1 MAQTPGTELVT
12 RQSISTIG
20 SKLKK
25 GTRVA
30 AGVALS
36 AGLAATFAMPA
47 YATQTVEG
55 APDLV
60 PAQQLTTVD
69 VDTAVAIELPQATT
83 ADEIA
88 AEQRKVAEAEAAKAA
103 EEKAAK
109 AAEAVA
115 NGGGAGGADLPSGSG
130 ASGLLGAAYAQLGAN
145 QDCTVLLER
154 ALRAIGFG
162 AGDLGTAVG
171 EYTRYGSVVTSGGY
185 APGDILIWPGQHV
198 AIYAGNGMAVHSG
211 YSGNQTV
218 VAGAWSPNASPV
230 VVRIG

>member
-1 MAQTPGTELVT
+1 MAQTLGTDLVA

-25 GTRVA
+25 GTRVLT
-30 AGVALS
+30 GVALS

-47 YATQTVEG
+47 YATSSVEG
-55 APDLV
+55 EPDMV
-60 PAQQLTTVD
+60 PAQQLTTVN
-69 VDTAVAIELPQATT
+69 VDSTLAIELPQATT

-88 AEQRKVAEAEAAKAA
+88 TEQRVQAEAEAAKVA

-109 AAEAVA
+109 AASGVA
-115 NGGGAGGADLPSGSG
+115 ASNGGADIPAGVGAGG
-130 ASGLLGAAYAQLGAN
+130 LLNAAYAQLGAN

-162 AGDLGTAVG
+162 AGDLGTSVG
-171 EYTRYGSVVTSGGY
+171 EYTQYGSVVTDGGY

-198 AIYAGNGMAVHSG
+198 AIYAGNGQAVHSG

>member
-1 MAQTPGTELVT
+1 
-12 RQSISTIG
+12 
-20 SKLKK
+20 
-25 GTRVA
+25 
-30 AGVALS
+30 
-36 AGLAATFAMPA
+36 MPA
-47 YATQTVEG
+47 YATPTVEG
-55 APDLV
+55 VPDLV
-60 PAQQLTTVD
+60 PAQQLTTINVE
-69 VDTAVAIELPQATT
+69 TALAIELPQATT

-88 AEQRKVAEAEAAKAA
+88 AEQRQQAEAEAAKVA

-109 AAEAVA
+109 AAEAVTS
-115 NGGGAGGADLPSGSG
+115 GGAGGADLPSGSG

-171 EYTRYGSVVTSGGY
+171 EYSQYGTVVTSGGY